1 MPALLLILILVLGAP
16 AAAVCAEPQDD
27 ARDAPTDDAGDSPT
41 DAGEDRITALQA
53 QVEALGAE
61 LEAVR
66 EAISDLKEIISSR
79 RAALHTYR
87 VPDSITFADHRVPL
101 DRPDVVERLEREFYV
116 ALGDPAQVILWLKR
130 SARYF
135 PYIEQELRKAGLPED
150 LKYVAVI
157 ESDLRPRAY
166 SHARASGIWQFIAST
181 ARLFGLRVTAS
192 WDDRRDPERSTAA
205 AIRYLRE
212 LHQQFGDWPLA
223 LAGYNTGGDRVA
235 ASLKRQGVREY
246 YHLAL
251 SRETEAYFFRVL
263 AAKLILEHPGR
274 YGFEVPAEA
283 RYSPHA
289 AELVKI
295 HVRRRMAVRELAE
308 AAGSY
313 YRQIRALNPAIMRDT
328 LPPGQYQVRIPEGR
342 PARFLAN
349 LAERNR
355 AALERSSRRHRYRV
369 RAGDTLASIAR
380 RFGVSVSAIKADNAA
395 ARRPHIYPGDVLVI
409 ELVGRGGPD
418 S

>member
-1 MPALLLILILVLGAP
+1 MAALLLILALVLGVPP
-16 AAAVCAEPQDD
+16 AAMAAEPHDD
-27 ARDAPTDDAGDSPT
+27 AEAESTGAETDRMA
-41 DAGEDRITALQA
+41 ELEA
-53 QVEALGAE
+53 QVEALGVQIEHLRDEVAG
-61 LEAVR
+61 
-66 EAISDLKEIISSR
+66 LKEIVSSR

-87 VPDSITFADHRVPL
+87 VPDSVTFADHQVPL

-135 PYIEQELRKAGLPED
+135 PYIEQELRKAGLPDD

-157 ESDLRPRAY
+157 ESALRPRAY

-235 ASLKRQGVREY
+235 AALKRQGVGEY
-246 YHLAL
+246 YHVAL
-251 SRETEAYFFRVL
+251 SPETEAYFFRVL

-274 YGFEVPAEA
+274 YGFEVPPEA

-295 HVRRRMAVRELAE
+295 HVPRRMAVRELAE

-355 AALERSSRRHRYRV
+355 AARERSSWRHRYRV

-380 RFGVSVSAIKADNAA
+380 RFGVSVSAIKADNPA

-409 ELVGRGGPD
+409 EPVGRGGPD